1 MKSLKLFIVLFISI
15 SIIYLVLSRISIQ
28 NEMLENFENNINK
41 NDIPKNEIATKLGID
56 INRIHNYV
64 ETGDENDTNDFQIKF
79 DIYPRTLNKKN
90 NPTINKIQEKIN
102 TMINNKDILEI
113 PTSTGKVMYLKKIN
127 VEEVKLNSN
136 NKEIEK
142 EKNEY
147 IDQNIDSEIKYL
159 NAQKSGFLKEIS
171 IEPRYQFNNKGKLEL
186 ISIPTPTTR
195 PTSTSTSL
203 PAPTSR

>member
-1 MKSLKLFIVLFISI
+1 MNSLKLLIVLFISI

-56 INRIHNYV
+56 VNRIHNYV
-64 ETGDENDTNDFQIKF
+64 ESGDENDTNDFQINF

-90 NPTINKIQEKIN
+90 NPTINQIQEKIN
-102 TMINNKDILEI
+102 TMMSDKDILQI
-113 PTSTGKVMYLKKIN
+113 PISTGKIMYFKKIKIN
-127 VEEVKLNSN
+127 QVKLNSN

-142 EKNEY
+142 EKNQY
-147 IDQNIDSEIKYL
+147 VDPSIDNQIKYL

-171 IEPRYQFNNKGKLEL
+171 IEPRYKFNNTGKLEL
-186 ISIPTPTTR
+186 IPIPTPTVRVTPS
-195 PTSTSTSL
+195 PTSTSTKK
-203 PAPTSR
+203 

>member
-1 MKSLKLFIVLFISI
+1 MNSLKLLIVLFISI

-56 INRIHNYV
+56 VNRIHNYV
-64 ETGDENDTNDFQIKF
+64 ESGDENDTNDFQINF

-90 NPTINKIQEKIN
+90 NPTINQIQEKIN
-102 TMINNKDILEI
+102 TMMSDKDILQI
-113 PTSTGKVMYLKKIN
+113 PISTGKIMYFKKIKIN
-127 VEEVKLNSN
+127 QVKLNSN

-142 EKNEY
+142 EKNQY
-147 IDQNIDSEIKYL
+147 VDPSIDNQIKYL

-171 IEPRYQFNNKGKLEL
+171 IEPRYKFNNTGKLEL
-186 ISIPTPTTR
+186 IPIPTPTVRVT
-195 PTSTSTSL
+195 PS
-203 PAPTSR
+203 PTSRSTKK

>member
-1 MKSLKLFIVLFISI
+1 MNSLKLLIVLFISV

-56 INRIHNYV
+56 VNRIRNYI
-64 ETGDENDTNDFQIKF
+64 ESGDENDTNDFQIKF
-79 DIYPRTLNKKN
+79 NIYPRTLNKKN
-90 NPTINKIQEKIN
+90 NPTINQIQEKIN
-102 TMINNKDILEI
+102 TMMSNKDILEI
-113 PTSTGKVMYLKKIN
+113 PISTGKTMYFKKIK
-127 VEEVKLNSN
+127 VTQVKLNSN

-147 IDQNIDSEIKYL
+147 VDQSIDNQIKYL

-171 IEPRYQFNNKGKLEL
+171 IEPRYTFNNKRKLEL
-186 ISIPTPTTR
+186 ISIPTPTIRVTPS
-195 PTSTSTSL
+195 PTSTSTKK
-203 PAPTSR
+203 

>member
-1 MKSLKLFIVLFISI
+1 MNSLKFFIVLFLSV

-56 INRIHNYV
+56 VNRIRNYI
-64 ETGDENDTNDFQIKF
+64 ESGDENDTNDFQIKF

-90 NPTINKIQEKIN
+90 NPTINQIQEKIN
-102 TMINNKDILEI
+102 TMMSNKDILQI
-113 PTSTGKVMYLKKIN
+113 PISTGKIMYLKKIK
-127 VEEVKLNSN
+127 VDQVKLNDN
-136 NKEIEK
+136 NKEIEM

-147 IDQNIDSEIKYL
+147 VDPAIDNKIKYL

-171 IEPRYQFNNKGKLEL
+171 IEPRYTFNNKGKLEL
-186 ISIPTPTTR
+186 IPIPTPTIRVTPT
-195 PTSTSTSL
+195 PTSTKK
-203 PAPTSR
+203 